1 MVVKALETIALARV
15 DDGTPGKPGAD
26 GKTPYFHIAYADSS
40 NGNTNFSLDTPGS
53 RKYIGQ
59 YTDFTQADSTNPA
72 AYKWQLVQGPKGA
85 QGPQGPQG
93 PAGNDITSYASGT
106 ALPTTVAPA
115 NSQFWLTNSAGVAI
129 KFYKST
135 GNAWVEQ
142 QISAAA
148 INAATFNGL
157 NFNGVT
163 FNGSTFNST
172 FTNVQ
177 PDGFA
182 YKVHGDSTLSNG
194 SLVTNAYNDSNV
206 QVSHT
211 EVNQSGLLAQGFISG
226 NKVAEIN
233 LREGQLLLGA
243 AYKASSTA
251 PDRWTSSAL
260 DAEKISQLNATG
272 TVLWEGVS
280 LMGWSG
286 DAQKV
291 TPSKK
296 ITDCLNGWKL
306 IWGEYKNGAFNGTQ
320 IRESEISKASVLKY
334 SGAGRVLSI
343 MNYDNVNCSKYVYA
357 YADHIDG
364 NTKNSDGAAGGVVLI
379 GVYEY

>member
-1 MVVKALETIALARV
+1 MAVKALETITLARV
-15 DDGTPGKPGAD
+15 DDGTPGSQDVPITYVQTAQPT
-26 GKTPYFHIAYADSS
+26 GKIV
-40 NGNTNFSLDTPGS
+40 
-53 RKYIGQ
+53 K
-59 YTDFTQADSTNPA
+59 DSTWWVGDSMKTA
-72 AYKWQLVQGPKGA
+72 
-85 QGPQGPQG
+85 
-93 PAGNDITSYASGT
+93 T
-106 ALPTTVAPA
+106 ALKRWNGSAWAPDTIAQAVLNILELNAITV
-115 NSQFWLTNSAGVAI
+115 
-129 KFYKST
+129 
-135 GNAWVEQ
+135 
-142 QISAAA
+142 
-148 INAATFNGL
+148 NGS
-157 NFNGVT
+157 T

-172 FTNVQ
+172 FANVQ

-306 IWGEYKNGAFNGTQ
+306 VWGEYKNGAFTGTQ

-334 SGAGRVLSI
+334 SGAGRILSI

-357 YADHIDG
+357 YANHIDG
-364 NTKNSDGAAGGVVLI
+364 NKKNSDGAAGGVVLV